1 MKRPGWGAGVASAG
15 AAGPS
20 QVFLAITM
28 AGVAIVAGILFWDRR
43 FAAGG
48 MASLAA
54 VYFALRLFAGLGI
67 RRER

>member
-1 MKRPGWGAGVASAG
+1 
-15 AAGPS
+15 
-20 QVFLAITM
+20 M